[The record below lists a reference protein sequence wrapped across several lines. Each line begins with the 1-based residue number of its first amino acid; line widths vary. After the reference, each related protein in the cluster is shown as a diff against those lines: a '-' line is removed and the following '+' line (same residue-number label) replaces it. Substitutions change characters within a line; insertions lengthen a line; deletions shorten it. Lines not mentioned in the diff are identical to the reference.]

1 MASRL
6 RLVLFGFLL
15 WFAGS
20 FSGCS
25 SSSNECGDGV
35 VDAGEQCDGGD
46 LNGQTCLSLGYAG
59 GGALSCNPSSC
70 QYDISQCIDD
80 GTGSCTPFLGG
91 CGVFDDNC
99 CPGLTCVLLFGCLP
113 E

>member
-1 MASRL
+1 M
-6 RLVLFGFLL
+6 
-15 WFAGS
+15 
-20 FSGCS
+20 
-25 SSSNECGDGV
+25 
-35 VDAGEQCDGGD
+35 DAGEQCDGGD

-70 QYDISQCIDD
+70 QYDISQCVDD